1 MGFPRFRPDERIVS
15 QLPVLFVPGVPE
27 ATHVLCGGGGELIR
41 ALALGLAILSA
52 VILFRATYR
61 AARSGPGSGAD
72 SMTSLLAGLLPSLL
86 LLVALPAM
94 NINAIE
100 CLA

>member
-1 MGFPRFRPDERIVS
+1 MEFPRFRPDERIVS

-27 ATHVLCGGGGELIR
+27 ATHVLCGGNGELLR
-41 ALALGLAILSA
+41 VLVLGLAILST

-61 AARSGPGSGAD
+61 VARSGPGSGTD
-72 SMTSLLAGLLPSLL
+72 SMTSLLAGLLPLL
-86 LLVALPAM
+86 LLVVFPVTNLNLIA
-94 NINAIE
+94 